1 MRNLRIIVVLLFIVV
16 SIAFSV
22 LFLYDRTIVDHNAPV
37 IICDGAPLE
46 VSVRAT
52 DKELCAGLTAQDDVD
67 GDITNRIVV
76 RKISQ
81 LVDTNRAIISYAVF
95 DSSSNFC
102 TFSRYVTYSDYRKP
116 RFSLSQPL
124 IYNINGLVTLEDRL
138 SATDV
143 LDGDISKR
151 MRLSSPS
158 LSNAD
163 PGEYPITIQVTNSTG
178 DTALVTLTVTIANH
192 TSQHPVIYLDQYLI
206 YIDAKTKLDIE
217 SLRDHIVSVRD
228 SAHGA
233 TVDPSEV
240 EISGEINYKT
250 RGSNDI
256 TFSYTNEAGLT
267 YSVILTVVR
276 E

>member
-1 MRNLRIIVVLLFIVV
+1 MRNLKVIVVILFIVV

-22 LFLYDRTIVDHNAPV
+22 LFIYDRVVVDHSAPV
-37 IICDGAPLE
+37 IICDGNPLE
-46 VSVRAT
+46 VSVKAT
-52 DKELCAGLTAQDDVD
+52 DKELCAGLTAYDDVD

-124 IYNINGLVTLEDRL
+124 IYNINGLITLEDRL

-151 MRLSSPS
+151 MRLSSSS

-206 YIDAKTKLDIE
+206 YIDTKTKLDIE

-240 EISGEINYKT
+240 EITGEINYKV
-250 RGSNDI
+250 RGSNNI

>member
-1 MRNLRIIVVLLFIVV
+1 MRNLRIIIIILFIIV

-22 LFLYDRTIVDHNAPV
+22 LFFYDRLITDHSAPLIV
-37 IICDGAPLE
+37 CDGAPLE
-46 VSVRAT
+46 VSVSAT
-52 DKELCAGLTAQDDVD
+52 DKELCSGLTAHDNVD
-67 GDITNRIVV
+67 GDITDRIVV
-76 RKISQ
+76 RKISH
-81 LVDTNRAIISYAVF
+81 LVDSNRAIISYAVF
-95 DSSSNFC
+95 DSSSNYC
-102 TFSRYVTYSDYRKP
+102 TYSRYVTYTDYRKP
-116 RFSLSQPL
+116 RFFLSQPL
-124 IYNINGLVTLEDRL
+124 IYSLNELITLEDRL

-151 MRLSSPS
+151 MRLSSSS
-158 LSNAD
+158 LGNSAI
-163 PGEYPITIQVTNSTG
+163 GEYPVTMQVTNSTG
-178 DTALVTLTVTIANH
+178 DTSLVTLTVTIQNY

-206 YIDAKTKLDIE
+206 YIDTRTKLDLE
-217 SLRDHIVSVRD
+217 SLRDHIVSVRS

-233 TVDPSEV
+233 TVDPSAV
-240 EISGEINYKT
+240 VISGEINYKS